1 MYQSSYSWKEAE
13 TGNRPEN
20 TGSNE
25 TPCICAGRVSRPV
38 LPDDYGDRLFAK
50 RNNEGAVVD
59 SEFRLALFNHATGD
73 MTVGQAR
80 TLVPT
85 AFIPIA

>member
-1 MYQSSYSWKEAE
+1 
-13 TGNRPEN
+13 
-20 TGSNE
+20 
-25 TPCICAGRVSRPV
+25 
-38 LPDDYGDRLFAK
+38 LFAK